1 MTIER
6 SRQLGKLLMAVSGI
20 SLAVF
25 LAGIVRRSYLVLAIP
40 VAVLAGATAGL
51 TFWVGYTM
59 AGTRWEAD
67 DLGEYDTPETTPTAE
82 PTAPPPSERAPS
94 EHSPADAYGLRP

>member
-6 SRQLGKLLMAVSGI
+6 SRQLGKLLMAVSGV
-20 SLAVF
+20 SLAIF
-25 LAGIVRRSYLVLAIP
+25 LAGVVRRSYLVLAIP
-40 VAVLAGATAGL
+40 VAILAGATAGL

-67 DLGEYDTPETTPTAE
+67 DLGEYDTPE
-82 PTAPPPSERAPS
+82 APPGARSAASPDPEHAPAS
-94 EHSPADAYGLRP
+94 GYGLRP